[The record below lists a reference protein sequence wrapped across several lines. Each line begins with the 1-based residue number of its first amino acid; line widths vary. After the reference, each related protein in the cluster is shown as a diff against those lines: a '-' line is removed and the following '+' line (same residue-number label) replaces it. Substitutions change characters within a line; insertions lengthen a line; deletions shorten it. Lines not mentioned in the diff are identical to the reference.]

1 LVPMTELLL
10 GLVGGLIVVVT
21 ALVTRFFSKGGGA
34 SSTQKVVD
42 KAAVVHEKRVEEVEE
57 ILEGK
62 TPEEGLAAIIN
73 EAFDE

>member
-1 LVPMTELLL
+1 MSELLL

-21 ALVTRFFSKGGGA
+21 AFVTRLLSKGGDA

-42 KAAVVHEKRVEEVEE
+42 KAVTSHEAKVEEVEE
-57 ILEGK
+57 ILKGK

-73 EAFDE
+73 ESFKNG